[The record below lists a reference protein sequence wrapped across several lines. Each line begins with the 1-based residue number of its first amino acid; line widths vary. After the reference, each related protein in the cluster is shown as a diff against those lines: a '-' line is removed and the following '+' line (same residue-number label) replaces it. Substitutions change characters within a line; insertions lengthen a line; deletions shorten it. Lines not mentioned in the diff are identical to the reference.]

1 MSSRPKL
8 VAVNDEKIFLLHH
21 ARPEA
26 FGGQGLKV
34 QEAAAAAVNVFR
46 APKLRLEK

>member
-34 QEAAAAAVNVFR
+34 QEAAAAVNVFR